1 MYQLDRA
8 IEAGLMDQVV
18 DAETLMETALTKAA
32 ELATMG
38 HPSYTLTKNLLIED
52 VLNKI
57 DKSIEGIESI
67 KS

>member
-1 MYQLDRA
+1 
-8 IEAGLMDQVV
+8 
-18 DAETLMETALTKAA
+18 
-32 ELATMG
+32 MG

-57 DKSIEGIESI
+57 NKGIEEIESI